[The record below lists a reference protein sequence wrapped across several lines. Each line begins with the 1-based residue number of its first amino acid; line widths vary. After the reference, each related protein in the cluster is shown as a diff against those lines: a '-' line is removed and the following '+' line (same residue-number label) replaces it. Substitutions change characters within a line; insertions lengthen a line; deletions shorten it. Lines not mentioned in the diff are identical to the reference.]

1 MVKQA
6 VVFGLVWGG
15 VCGAWGVSAFGQTW
29 GAGTWTSLTLTTPL
43 ASRWDAGIGLE
54 ARTEARS
61 PALDA
66 VLTEGTLKWKG
77 PRVDLAG
84 GVRLDASPAEA
95 RFSTRGSLRASTTLP
110 LPGGARLGLR
120 AGYQR
125 SAGVASWWDGAAAD
139 QAREAAR
146 FRLSA
151 DLPRGR
157 RGLRPGASAELFFRP
172 TAAAPG
178 AVVWTPT
185 DLRARAG
192 TDLDLRDGWGLTVAY
207 QFESTLRSSDPARA
221 HTLLLAWTLERPAR
235 LPRSRPVQPAVLPV
249 PAAVV
254 FGADGLPV
262 QGVLPGA
269 PPCAL
274 DVVRLEAVHT
284 EGEPADWV
292 LLRNAGATACS
303 LEGHRLDDGPELS
316 DLTFSAVVLPA
327 GGGWLGFRGGAG
339 GFGSGL
345 SAAWD
350 ALFLAHPDGGVRSW
364 GLQPNPEG
372 LPEGFDAAGNG
383 RWLPAGWRPPAGSAQ

>member
-1 MVKQA
+1 MVKRAGACA
-6 VVFGLVWGG
+6 VALCIGGG
-15 VCGAWGVSAFGQTW
+15 VAFGQTW
-29 GAGTWTSLTLTTPL
+29 DAGSWTSFTLTAPL

-54 ARTEARS
+54 ARYEARS

-77 PRVDLAG
+77 PRVDWAG
-84 GVRLDASPAEA
+84 GLRLDASPAEA
-95 RFSTRGSLRASTTLP
+95 RFSTRGSLRASTSFP

-157 RGLRPGASAELFFRP
+157 SGLRPGVSAEFFFRP
-172 TAAAPG
+172 VAAAPG

-192 TDLDLRDGWGLTVAY
+192 TDLKLRDGWGLTVAY
-207 QFESTLRSSDPARA
+207 QLESTLRTPDPALA

-235 LPRSRPVQPAVLPV
+235 DSRARPVQEEVPPV
-249 PAAVV
+249 PAAAV

-262 QGVLPGA
+262 PGPLPPA
-269 PPCAL
+269 ARCAL
-274 DVVRLEAVHT
+274 EAVRLEAVHT
-284 EGEPADWV
+284 EGVPGDWV
-292 LLRNAGATACS
+292 LLRNAGPEACS
-303 LEGHRLDDGPELS
+303 LEGYRLDDALEFS
-316 DLTFSAVVLPA
+316 DLTFGAVVVPA
-327 GGGWLGFRGGAG
+327 GGAWLGYRGGAG

-345 SAAWD
+345 SAEGD
-350 ALFLAHPDGGVRSW
+350 ALHLAHPDGGVRSW
-364 GLQPNPEG
+364 VLQPNPDG

-383 RWLPAGWRPPAGSAQ
+383 RWWPAGWRPPAGSAQ